1 MSKAKGFTLIEL
13 MIVVAVIAILASIA
27 YPSYQDSVR
36 KTRRADAK
44 EVLLEGAQWMERFFT
59 ENYRY
64 DKNKAGTAI
73 GSLFPTNLT
82 ASPKEGTTKYY
93 DITFNPAATQSAF
106 TLRATP
112 KSTGG
117 QDKDSCGSLTL
128 TNTGAKGVTGTGAT
142 IEKCW

>member
-1 MSKAKGFTLIEL
+1 MLKNQGFTLIEL
-13 MIVVAVIAILASIA
+13 IIVVAIIGILAAIA

-36 KTRRADAK
+36 KSRRADAK

-64 DKNKAGTAI
+64 DQNKASTAI
-73 GSLFPTNLT
+73 SSLFPTNLT
-82 ASPKEGTTKYY
+82 ASPKDGATKYY
-93 DITFNPAATQSAF
+93 DISFNPAATQNAF

-117 QDKDSCGSLTL
+117 QDKDPCGALTL
-128 TNTGAKGVTGTGAT
+128 TNTGAKGVLGTGAT
-142 IEKCW
+142 VANCW

>member
-1 MSKAKGFTLIEL
+1 MIEL
-13 MIVVAVIAILASIA
+13 MIVVAVIAILASIV

-82 ASPKEGTTKYY
+82 SSPKQGTTKYY
-93 DITFNPAATQSAF
+93 NISFTTATSSAF
-106 TLRATP
+106 TLQAAP

>member
-93 DITFNPAATQSAF
+93 DITSILLRLRAPLPCEPPRKAPAARIK
-106 TLRATP
+106 TLVAH
-112 KSTGG
+112 
-117 QDKDSCGSLTL
+117 
-128 TNTGAKGVTGTGAT
+128 
-142 IEKCW
+142 